1 MVQETTVLH
10 PFSKYLREEMM
21 PHIWCPG
28 CGNGIVLNCF
38 THALDELKTDLDKL
52 VIVSGIG
59 CIGRTAG
66 YINTDSFH
74 TTHGRALAFA
84 TGVKLA
90 NPDLEIVVI
99 SGDGDLFAIGGNHF
113 IHAARRN
120 VDIAVICSNN
130 FNYGMTGGQSG
141 PTTPFGAYTTTT
153 LYGNIEHPLN
163 LVQFAAAC
171 GAVYVARWTAIH
183 VRRIRESMKK
193 AINKKGFSFVEII
206 TACPEE
212 YGRRNK
218 IPDPIQNMKW
228 LRDASIVESS
238 MDPKDAVIEPDKIVV
253 GEFVDVE
260 KPEYT
265 DLLWG
270 KAQSIQIQLDK
281 EAKLSNVTL

>member
-1 MVQETTVLH
+1 MV
-10 PFSKYLREEMM
+10 
-21 PHIWCPG
+21 PHIWCNG
-28 CGNGIVLNCF
+28 CGNGVILGEF
-38 THALDELKTDLDKL
+38 LRALDEMSYDVNKI
-52 VIVSGIG
+52 VVVSGIG
-59 CIGRTAG
+59 CIGRISG
-66 YINTDSFH
+66 YTNTDSFH
-74 TTHGRALAFA
+74 TTHGRALALA
-84 TGVKLA
+84 VGLKAA
-90 NPDLEIVVI
+90 NPNLKPVVM

-141 PTTPFGAYTTTT
+141 PTTPSGAYTTTT

-171 GAVYVARWTAIH
+171 GAIYVARWTAIH
-183 VRRIRESMKK
+183 VRRIRESIKK

-270 KAQSIQIQLDK
+270 KAQSIQVRLDK
-281 EAKLSNVTL
+281 EGKLSNVTL

>member
-1 MVQETTVLH
+1 MTTIQH
-10 PFSKYLREEMM
+10 PLEDATRSGMI
-21 PHIWCPG
+21 PHIWCNG
-28 CGNGIVLNCF
+28 CGNGVILGEF
-38 THALDELKTDLDKL
+38 LRALDEMNYDVNKI
-52 VIVSGIG
+52 VVVSGIG
-59 CIGRTAG
+59 CIGRISG
-66 YINTDSFH
+66 YTNTDSFH
-74 TTHGRALAFA
+74 TTHGRALALA
-84 TGVKLA
+84 VGLKAA
-90 NPDLEIVVI
+90 NPSLKPVVI

-141 PTTPFGAYTTTT
+141 PTTPPGAYTTTT

-183 VRRIRESMKK
+183 VRRIRESIKK

-228 LRDASIVESS
+228 LRDVSIVESR

-253 GEFVDVE
+253 GEFVDIE

-265 DLLWG
+265 DLLLG
-270 KAQSIQIQLDK
+270 KAESIRSRLEK
-281 EAKLSNVTL
+281 EGKLSNVTL

>member
-1 MVQETTVLH
+1 MIMSAIQHPLEDATRSGMV
-10 PFSKYLREEMM
+10 
-21 PHIWCPG
+21 PHIWCNG
-28 CGNGIVLNCF
+28 CGNGVILGEF
-38 THALDELKTDLDKL
+38 LRALDEMSYDVNKI
-52 VIVSGIG
+52 VVVSGIG
-59 CIGRTAG
+59 CIGRISG
-66 YINTDSFH
+66 YTNTDSFH
-74 TTHGRALAFA
+74 TTHGRALALA
-84 TGVKLA
+84 VGLKAA
-90 NPDLEIVVI
+90 NPNLKPVVM

-141 PTTPFGAYTTTT
+141 PTTPLGAYTTTT

>member
-1 MVQETTVLH
+1 MSAIQHPLEDATRSGMV
-10 PFSKYLREEMM
+10 
-21 PHIWCPG
+21 PHIWCNG
-28 CGNGIVLNCF
+28 CGNGVILGEF
-38 THALDELKTDLDKL
+38 LRALDEMSYDVNKI
-52 VIVSGIG
+52 VVVSGIG
-59 CIGRTAG
+59 CIGRISG
-66 YINTDSFH
+66 YTNTDSFH
-74 TTHGRALAFA
+74 TTHGRALALA
-84 TGVKLA
+84 VGLKAA
-90 NPDLEIVVI
+90 NPNLKPVVM

-141 PTTPFGAYTTTT
+141 PTTPLGAYTTTT

>member
-1 MVQETTVLH
+1 MSAIQHPLEDATRSGMV
-10 PFSKYLREEMM
+10 
-21 PHIWCPG
+21 PHIWCNG
-28 CGNGIVLNCF
+28 CGNGVILGEF
-38 THALDELKTDLDKL
+38 LRALDEMSYDVNKI
-52 VIVSGIG
+52 VVVSGIG
-59 CIGRTAG
+59 CIGRISG
-66 YINTDSFH
+66 YTNTDSFH
-74 TTHGRALAFA
+74 TTHGRALALA
-84 TGVKLA
+84 VGLKAA
-90 NPDLEIVVI
+90 NPNLKPVVM

-141 PTTPFGAYTTTT
+141 PTTPSGAYTTTT

-171 GAVYVARWTAIH
+171 GAIYVARWTAIH
-183 VRRIRESMKK
+183 VRRIRESIKK

-270 KAQSIQIQLDK
+270 KAQSIQVRLDK
-281 EAKLSNVTL
+281 EGKLSNVTL

>member
-1 MVQETTVLH
+1 MTTIQH
-10 PFSKYLREEMM
+10 PLEDATRSGMI
-21 PHIWCPG
+21 PHIWCNG
-28 CGNGIVLNCF
+28 CGNGVILGEF
-38 THALDELKTDLDKL
+38 LRALDEMSYDVNKI
-52 VIVSGIG
+52 VVVSGIG
-59 CIGRTAG
+59 CIGRISG
-66 YINTDSFH
+66 YTNTDSFH
-74 TTHGRALAFA
+74 TTHGRALALA
-84 TGVKLA
+84 VGLKAA
-90 NPDLEIVVI
+90 NPNLKPVVM

-171 GAVYVARWTAIH
+171 GAIYVARWTAIH
-183 VRRIRESMKK
+183 VRRIRESIKK

-238 MDPKDAVIEPDKIVV
+238 VDPKDAVIEPDKIVV

-265 DLLWG
+265 DLLLG
-270 KAQSIQIQLDK
+270 KAESIRSRLEK
-281 EAKLSNVTL
+281 EGKLSNVTL